1 MRTTFRL
8 ESRYS
13 SCSSNEKRFHFVP
26 TLSRFIPLCALMLV
40 PAAATTHA
48 AEQYILQL
56 DTGGHQAAIKD
67 IALVENGQQIVSAG
81 DDKVI
86 RVWDRRTGKT
96 LRTIRGYVQPGQYGK
111 NYAMAVSPD
120 GKWLAA
126 AGWMD
131 DTEALEP
138 CCGDIRLFELA
149 TGKLVAL
156 LKAHTNAVYDLAFS
170 ENSRMLVSGGA
181 DNIAVVWDVPKQQEL
196 ARLEDANGHK
206 DRIVRVE
213 FTDNGRQVVTA
224 GYDGKVKLWSVSDK
238 TWLRDLTTH
247 KSRVYGL
254 AVSKDGQ
261 AIASGDA
268 DGEIRLWNTGSASSR
283 VLANQGVSIG
293 ALSFSPDGKKL
304 LSTCG
309 YRCPEHP
316 GQAVWDT
323 ATGKELQRYLAH
335 DGSVSVGTFSADGK
349 FAATAGGDN
358 HEIHIWDAE
367 TGKAESVLKGSGK
380 TVTSVALSS
389 KKDLLAWG
397 TVDPCPEKPI
407 CPNVPGKLEFEL
419 GLPTEGRAL
428 EPPRASSAD
437 GASFLRAKDQ
447 MGPTQLSLETGGH
460 YGRTDAVLKI
470 RRNKK
475 DGARLVRDQ
484 TNGFGHTSFTLVEN
498 GATLISGGEHG
509 ALASYKTDGGK
520 PLKDFVGHTEIV
532 YAMAAS
538 ADSQLLATGGADQT
552 VRLWNIKTGEL
563 IVSMLHT
570 TDGEWVMWTEQ
581 GYYAAS
587 PNGDKLVG
595 WQVNQGPD
603 KEARYVTARQL
614 KEQLLSP
621 EIIRR
626 AIILGSAEKAIQQL
640 RKSGK
645 SLNALLAVEPPS
657 FEIASPS
664 DGTAVSRNS
673 VTLTLTMPTGSARPT
688 RIEAIANIRN
698 VTPPDLA
705 IGSDA
710 SEVTFRVPLRAG
722 DNKIRVI
729 AYNDAGYTAERQ
741 ITISNLNDGKPDNP
755 GKLYVV
761 AIGVNDYPKLP
772 KNCTGPGGTCDLR
785 FAVKDARAFH
795 ESIVKTVAP
804 RYDAVRG
811 LLLVNGAKKSVTETS
826 SIEAAGTQTIAE
838 EEPLT
843 GTIQHKI
850 KEFLAS
856 TTADDMTVF
865 FLAGHGVNI
874 GEDYYFLPTNASMQ
888 GESEFDQK
896 TLVSWRAIQKMLHSA
911 RGTRLMFLDTC
922 HSGNAYNARL
932 EKDGGDAN
940 IIVFSATK
948 ANSISKELDKI
959 EHGAFTYS
967 MLNGLQGKAD
977 HDKNQTVELL
987 EFGSFTSSEVKRL
1000 TKNAQTPVLYSSGV
1014 EDFVLAWP

>member
-1 MRTTFRL
+1 M
-8 ESRYS
+8 
-13 SCSSNEKRFHFVP
+13 
-26 TLSRFIPLCALMLV
+26 
-40 PAAATTHA
+40 
-48 AEQYILQL
+48 
-56 DTGGHQAAIKD
+56 
-67 IALVENGQQIVSAG
+67 
-81 DDKVI
+81 
-86 RVWDRRTGKT
+86 
-96 LRTIRGYVQPGQYGK
+96 
-111 NYAMAVSPD
+111 
-120 GKWLAA
+120 
-126 AGWMD
+126 
-131 DTEALEP
+131 
-138 CCGDIRLFELA
+138 
-149 TGKLVAL
+149 
-156 LKAHTNAVYDLAFS
+156 
-170 ENSRMLVSGGA
+170 
-181 DNIAVVWDVPKQQEL
+181 
-196 ARLEDANGHK
+196 
-206 DRIVRVE
+206 
-213 FTDNGRQVVTA
+213 
-224 GYDGKVKLWSVSDK
+224 KLWSVTDK
-238 TWLRDLTTH
+238 TWIRDLITH

-268 DGEIRLWNTGSASSR
+268 DGEIRLWSAGSAGAK

-316 GQAVWDT
+316 GQVVWDT

-335 DGSVSVGTFSADGK
+335 DGSVSVGIFSADGTS
-349 FAATAGGDN
+349 AATAGGDN
-358 HEIHIWDAE
+358 HEIHIWDVE
-367 TGKAESVLKGSGK
+367 TGKAERVLKGSGRA
-380 TVTSVALSS
+380 VTSVALSS

-397 TVDPCPEKPI
+397 TTDPCPDKPI
-407 CPNVPGKLEFEL
+407 CPNVPGKLVFEL
-419 GLPTEGRAL
+419 GLPVEGRAL
-428 EPPRASSAD
+428 EPPRAFSAD
-437 GASFLRAKDQ
+437 PASLLRARAQTDS
-447 MGPTQLSLETGGH
+447 TQLALEAGGN

-484 TNGFGHTSFTLVEN
+484 TNGFGHTSFTLVDN

-509 ALASYKTDGGK
+509 ALTSYKTEGGK

-595 WQVNQGPD
+595 WQLNQGPD
-603 KEARYVTARQL
+603 KEARFVTARQL

-626 AIILGSAEKAIQQL
+626 AIILGSAKKAIDQL

-645 SLNALLAVEPPS
+645 SLNALLSVEPPN

-664 DGTAVSRNS
+664 DGAAVSRS
-673 VTLTLTMPTGSARPT
+673 TVTLTLSIPTGAARPT
-688 RIEAIANIRN
+688 KIEAIANIRN
-698 VTPPDLA
+698 VTPPDFA
-705 IGSDA
+705 IGSEG
-710 SEVTFRVPLRAG
+710 SEVSLSVPLRAG
-722 DNKIRVI
+722 DNKLRII
-729 AYNDAGYTAERQ
+729 AYNDAGYATERQ
-741 ITISNLNDGKPDNP
+741 ISISNLTDGKPENP

-772 KNCTGPGGTCDLR
+772 KNCTGPGGTCDLK

-795 ESIVKTVAP
+795 DSIVKTVAP
-804 RYDAVRG
+804 RYEAVRS
-811 LLLVNGAKKSVTETS
+811 LLLVNGAKKPVTETS
-826 SIEAAGTQTIAE
+826 SIETAGRQTIAE

-843 GTIQHKI
+843 GTIQQKV
-850 KEFLAS
+850 KDFLAS
-856 TTADDMTVF
+856 TTVDDMTVF

-874 GEDYYFLPTNASMQ
+874 GEDYYFLPTNASMH
-888 GESEFDQK
+888 GESEFDQES
-896 TLVSWRAIQKMLHSA
+896 LVSWRAIQKMLHSA

-948 ANSISKELDKI
+948 ANSISKEFDHI

-977 HDKNQTVELL
+977 YDKNQTVEFF
-987 EFGSFTSSEVKRL
+987 EFGSYTSSEVKRL